1 VSSEPG
7 ALSHEPTPAPDADC
21 PLCGTPV
28 GWQAR
33 RCPECG
39 WSLAGVD
46 GRPGPYSKA
55 ALWWTGAAFLAIYV
69 VTLAIVALT
78 H

>member
-1 VSSEPG
+1 MSEP
-7 ALSHEPTPAPDADC
+7 APATSGTC
-21 PLCGTPV
+21 PLCATAV
-28 GWQAR
+28 GDETQ

-46 GRPGPYSKA
+46 GRPGPYSKV
-55 ALWWTGAAFLAIYV
+55 ALWWTGGGLLAVYLI
-69 VTLAIVALT
+69 TLAIVALT

>member
-1 VSSEPG
+1 VSSQ
-7 ALSHEPTPAPDADC
+7 PAPIDTGEC
-21 PLCGTPV
+21 PLCSTAV
-28 GWQAR
+28 AAEAR

-46 GRPGPYSKA
+46 GRPGPLRGR
-55 ALWWTGAAFLAIYV
+55 ALWWTAAGFLAVYLT
-69 VTLAIVALT
+69 TLAIVAFT

>member
-1 VSSEPG
+1 VTSEPM
-7 ALSHEPTPAPDADC
+7 AAPTPGADC
-21 PLCGTPV
+21 PLCATPV
-28 GWQAR
+28 AWQAR

-55 ALWWTGAAFLAIYV
+55 ALWWTGGGFLV
-69 VTLAIVALT
+69 VYLITLAIVALT

>member
-1 VSSEPG
+1 VSSEPT
-7 ALSHEPTPAPDADC
+7 PIPAPDGAC
-21 PLCGTPV
+21 PLCATPV
-28 GWQAR
+28 AWQAR

-46 GRPGPYSKA
+46 GRPGPYSPV
-55 ALWWTGAAFLAIYV
+55 ALWWTGGGFLAIYLI
-69 VTLAIVALT
+69 TLAIVALT

>member
-1 VSSEPG
+1 MSEP
-7 ALSHEPTPAPDADC
+7 APATGGTC
-21 PLCGTPV
+21 PLCATPV
-28 GWQAR
+28 GGETP

-55 ALWWTGAAFLAIYV
+55 ALCWTGAGLLAVYLI
-69 VTLAIVALT
+69 TLAIVVLT

>member
-1 VSSEPG
+1 MSEP
-7 ALSHEPTPAPDADC
+7 APVAGGTC
-21 PLCGTPV
+21 PLCATAIGEQTL
-28 GWQAR
+28 

-46 GRPGPYSKA
+46 GRPGPYSKL
-55 ALWWTGAAFLAIYV
+55 ALWWTGAGLLAVYLI
-69 VTLAIVALT
+69 TLAIVALT